1 MNNTI
6 FVGLDVHKETIAVA
20 YAKGNSRGVES
31 LGIIMNESMAITKL
45 VKKLEAKGATLLFCY
60 EAGPCGYGLQR
71 QISSLGHTCVV
82 VAPGLVP
89 SKPGDRIKT
98 DRRDAEK
105 LARHFRNGDLT
116 PVWVPDIDHEAMRD
130 LVRARHSAK
139 EDLHRNR
146 QRLLKF
152 LLRLGVRSPEGAR
165 NWGAKHKQWLQGL
178 KLDNEI
184 QQMVLTEHLNAI
196 RECEG
201 RVERFEKEIQV
212 QSSEGETHQAII
224 TALQGLRGI
233 ALVSAATIIAEVGDL
248 TRFDK
253 PQQLMAYAGLIPSED
268 SSGGTTK
275 RGPITK
281 CGNSH
286 LRRVI
291 VEAAWHYRHRPAV
304 GVNLGKR
311 QEHVSEEI
319 KQISWK
325 AQHRLNLKYRRMM
338 GRGKTKQKAIT
349 AVARE
354 LLGFIWAIGQEVKY
368 GNQSD
373 GVA

>member
-6 FVGLDVHKETIAVA
+6 FVGLDVHKETIAIA
-20 YAKGNSRGVES
+20 YAKGSNRGVES
-31 LGIIMNESMAITKL
+31 LGIIMNEYMAITKL
-45 VKKLEAKGATLLFCY
+45 VKKMESKGATLLFCY

-116 PVWVPDIDHEAMRD
+116 PVWVPDIDHEAMQD
-130 LVRARHSAK
+130 LVRGRQSAK
-139 EDLHRNR
+139 EVLHRNR

-152 LLRLGVRSPEGAR
+152 LLRLGVRSPKGAR
-165 NWGAKHKQWLQGL
+165 NWGSKHKGWLQGL
-178 KLDNEI
+178 KLDNET
-184 QQMVLTEHLNAI
+184 QQIVLTEHLNAI

-224 TALQGLRGI
+224 AALQGLRGI

-253 PQQLMAYAGLIPSED
+253 PQQLMSYAGLVPSED

-275 RGPITK
+275 RGSITK

-311 QEHVSEEI
+311 QNHVSEEV

-325 AQHRLNLKYRRMM
+325 AQHRLNLKYRRMV

-349 AVARE
+349 AVGRE

-368 GNQSD
+368 GKQSD